1 MSIALVEVQ
10 ILSAAEE
17 AGHRRQ
23 LGKRHDTVERRV
35 NPLPGKIFPYLAT
48 IYEPGK
54 FLEPFVLGQLS
65 RFNEHISVPP
75 DSYSDLLHLYWTG
88 TEMGIQEL
96 IVSPCLLYYQ
106 HMETMLNK
114 ELLRLSV
121 SERIRLVEDIWDS
134 IREIPEAVELT
145 KEEKEEL
152 DKRLAAY
159 HQNPSAGS
167 PWEVVK
173 ARILH
178 GE

>member
-1 MSIALVEVQ
+1 MYTGQ
-10 ILSAAEE
+10 I
-17 AGHRRQ
+17 Q
-23 LGKRHDTVERRV
+23 KRE
-35 NPLPGKIFPYLAT
+35 
-48 IYEPGK
+48 IY
-54 FLEPFVLGQLS
+54 
-65 RFNEHISVPP
+65 
-75 DSYSDLLHLYWTG
+75 
-88 TEMGIQEL
+88 EL

-114 ELLRLSV
+114 ELLSLSV

-145 KEEKEEL
+145 EKEKEEL